1 MKNTLLLALLLASIT
16 LAQTRVAAVGNSITA
31 GMGIPNAYE
40 DGYPAVLQKLLGS
53 SYQVQNF
60 GHSGATMLK
69 KGDLPY
75 WNQTAFTNA
84 KAFLP
89 QIVVIE
95 LGTNDSKSYN
105 WYARP
110 TEFPVDYKSMIEV
123 FQGLSSKPEIWIC
136 LAPFS
141 NNPPW
146 QITDTSLTKRINPDI
161 LQVGLAKGVHVI
173 DLHSTLTDHSGFQ
186 ADSVHPNAKGAAEI
200 AAIVRSHLLNDTLE
214 IQQTGTTLSAPSGF
228 GFQWYKNGNP
238 ISGATTQNISITETG
253 SYSASVK
260 IAANIDSRIVT
271 NSLNVTDLSA
281 NSSAVSSSE
290 TSPSSS
296 GNVATIPNAN
306 KSSQWLQLSGM
317 NLRIQLLQNSQIL
330 MTIYDIQGHQM
341 QQTSIQGHTG
351 MNTYPLPQ
359 HKGLRIVDVQVGQE
373 HQTVLIRSG
382 E

>member
-1 MKNTLLLALLLASIT
+1 MKNTLLLSILLASIAF
-16 LAQTRVAAVGNSITA
+16 AQTRVAAVGNSITA
-31 GMGIPNAYE
+31 GMGIPNPSA

-53 SYQVQNF
+53 AYQVQNF

-110 TEFPVDYKSMIEV
+110 TEFPVDYKSMIDV

-161 LQVGLAKGVHVI
+161 LKVGLDKGVHVI
-173 DLHSTLTDHSGFQ
+173 DLHSTLTDHTGFQ
-186 ADSVHPNAKGAAEI
+186 SDSVHPNAKGAAAI
-200 AAIVRSHLLNDTLE
+200 AAIVQSHFRRDTLK
-214 IQQTGTTLSAPSGF
+214 IQQAGTTLSAPSGF
-228 GFQWYKNGNP
+228 GFQWYKNGSP
-238 ISGATTQNISITETG
+238 ISGATTQTISITETG
-253 SYSASVK
+253 NYTASIKVD
-260 IAANIDSRIVT
+260 ANTDSRIIT
-271 NSLNVTDLSA
+271 NALNVTDLSA
-281 NSSAVSSSE
+281 NSSAVYSSE

-296 GNVATIPNAN
+296 GMVTTILNA
-306 KSSQWLQLSGM
+306 KTLARWLQLSGM
-317 NLRIQLLQNSQIL
+317 NLRIQLLQNSPIIL
-330 MTIYDIQGHQM
+330 TTYDIQGHQM
-341 QQTSIQGHTG
+341 QQTSMQGHTG
-351 MNTYPLPQ
+351 MNTYPLPP

-373 HQTVLIRSG
+373 HQTVLVRSG